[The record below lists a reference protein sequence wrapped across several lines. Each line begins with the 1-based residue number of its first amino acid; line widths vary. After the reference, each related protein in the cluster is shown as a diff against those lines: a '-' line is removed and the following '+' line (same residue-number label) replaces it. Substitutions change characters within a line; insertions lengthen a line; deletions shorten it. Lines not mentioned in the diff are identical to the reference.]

1 MSLLLI
7 DKKDAIAVLTIND
20 NERRNIISAD
30 LVDEIIEAVSDI
42 EMDES
47 INALIITGAGRAFC
61 AGADLGDLSAARE
74 GDGSRIEK
82 VYEGF
87 MTIARCKVPTIA
99 AVNGPAV
106 GAGMNLAAA
115 CDVRVAARS
124 AVFDTRF
131 MQLGL
136 HPGGGHTWML
146 QRAMGWQGAVA
157 TLLLGEKLSGEQAV
171 DRGLAW
177 TCVDD
182 EKLLDAARQLAAR
195 VGRYP
200 RDLLIKTKQ
209 SLVDTADMAD
219 HEEAVSY
226 EYGKQMQSVQQP
238 EFAELIQAMQQK
250 VSKKPG
256 GSQSD

>member
-7 DKKDAIAVLTIND
+7 DKKDSVAVLTIND
-20 NERRNIISAD
+20 DKRRNIISGQ
-30 LVDEIIEAVSDI
+30 LVDEIIEAIVDI
-42 EMDES
+42 EAEES
-47 INALIITGAGRAFC
+47 TKALIITGAGRAFC
-61 AGADLGDLSAARE
+61 AGADLGDLSAARD

-115 CDVRVAARS
+115 CDLRVAAKS

-146 QRAMGWQGAVA
+146 QRAMGWQNSVA
-157 TLLLGEKLSGEQAV
+157 MLLLGEKLSGQQAV

-177 TCVDD
+177 MCVDD
-182 EKLLDAARQLAAR
+182 EDLLDAAKNLAAR
-195 VGRYP
+195 VDRFP
-200 RDLLIKTKQ
+200 QELLIQTKQ
-209 SLVDTADMAD
+209 SLVDTSAMTD

-226 EYGKQMQSVQQP
+226 EYGKQMHSVQQP
-238 EFAELIQAMQQK
+238 AFAQLIATMQQK
-250 VSKKPG
+250 VTKKPG
-256 GSQSD
+256 YSHRD

>member
-7 DKKDAIAVLTIND
+7 DKKDSVAVLTIND

-30 LVDEIIEAVSDI
+30 LVDEIIEAVSAI
-42 EMDES
+42 EADES

-61 AGADLGDLSAARE
+61 AGADLGDLSAARD

-124 AVFDTRF
+124 AIFDTRF

-146 QRAMGWQGAVA
+146 QRALGWQGAVA
-157 TLLLGEKLSGEQAV
+157 TLLFGEKLTGEQAV

-177 TCVDD
+177 SCVDD
-182 EKLLDAARQLAAR
+182 DKLLDAARQLAAR
-195 VGRYP
+195 VGRFP
-200 RDLLIKTKQ
+200 RDLLIQTKQ
-209 SLVDTADMAD
+209 SLVDIAAMAD
-219 HEEAVSY
+219 HEEAVIY
-226 EYGKQMQSVQQP
+226 EGGKQMHSIQQP
-238 EFAELIQAMQQK
+238 AFAALIEVMQQK
-250 VSKKPG
+250 VNNKPG
-256 GSQSD
+256 GVK

>member
-7 DKKDAIAVLTIND
+7 DKRDSVAVLTIND
-20 NERRNIISAD
+20 DERRNIISPD
-30 LVDEIIEAVSDI
+30 LVDEIIEAVTGI
-42 EMDES
+42 EADEAM
-47 INALIITGAGRAFC
+47 NALIITGAGQAFC
-61 AGADLGDLSAARE
+61 AGADLGDLSAAR
-74 GDGSRIEK
+74 DGYSSRIEK

-87 MTIARCKVPTIA
+87 MTIARCKLPTIA

-115 CDVRVAARS
+115 CDIRVAARS

-171 DRGLAW
+171 QRGLAW
-177 TCVDD
+177 ICVDD
-182 EKLLDAARQLAAR
+182 ERLLDAARQLAAR
-195 VGRYP
+195 VDRFP
-200 RDLLIKTKQ
+200 RDLLIQTKQ
-209 SLVDTADMAD
+209 SLVDTAAMTD

-226 EYGKQMQSVQQP
+226 EYEKQMHSVQQP
-238 EFAELIQAMQQK
+238 AFADLIEAMQQK
-250 VSKKPG
+250 VSKKSG
-256 GSQSD
+256 EAK